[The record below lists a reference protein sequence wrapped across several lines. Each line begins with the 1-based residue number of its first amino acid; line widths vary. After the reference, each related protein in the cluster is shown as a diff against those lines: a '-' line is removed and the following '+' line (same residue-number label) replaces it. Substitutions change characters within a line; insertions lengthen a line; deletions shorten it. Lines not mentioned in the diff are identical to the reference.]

1 MEVLDIAKKRLLA
14 VHKLGKLALDINNHQ
29 TAFFNI
35 NHNDN
40 NI

>member
-1 MEVLDIAKKRLLA
+1 
-14 VHKLGKLALDINNHQ
+14 LGKLALDINNHQ

-40 NI
+40 NIE